1 MTRLLCLAL
10 ILVSSTALADHYRP
24 RWHQRPGRPAP
35 IDMSRL
41 RALTDACNSAM
52 EGPTN
57 EARCLDLVSRSRL
70 TDLELRIRA
79 CEDAME
85 GDDNELACIGTM
97 TSSWLQLTAVRA
109 CEDAMEGDANEL
121 RCMSTVAGSRYE
133 PAELVRYCEE
143 TATGDDAELAC
154 IARWR

>member
-10 ILVSSTALADHYRP
+10 LFVSSTALADHGVRP
-24 RWHQRPGRPAP
+24 WHLRHSRPQPMDFA
-35 IDMSRL
+35 RL

-52 EGPTN
+52 EGRPN
-57 EARCLDLVSRSRL
+57 EQRCLDLASRARSF
-70 TDLELRIRA
+70 DVEQRIRA

-85 GDDNELACIGTM
+85 GDDNELTCIATM
-97 TSSWLQLTAVRA
+97 TSSRVALEAVRA

-121 RCMSTVAGSRYE
+121 RCMQAVIGSRYA
-133 PAELVRYCEE
+133 PGELVRYCEE
-143 TATGDDAELAC
+143 NETGDDAELAC

>member
-1 MTRLLCLAL
+1 
-10 ILVSSTALADHYRP
+10 
-24 RWHQRPGRPAP
+24 
-35 IDMSRL
+35 MSPP
-41 RALTDACNSAM
+41 TIICNA
-52 EGPTN
+52 
-57 EARCLDLVSRSRL
+57 V
-70 TDLELRIRA
+70 
-79 CEDAME
+79 
-85 GDDNELACIGTM
+85 
-97 TSSWLQLTAVRA
+97 TAVRA